1 MLSNPDDVFVGMKAE
16 PKSLK
21 TGRINFLCWSKVRLT
36 HTGAKHQFEI
46 TEVIWGQKRPMRS
59 FEAKLTFWTKIG
71 LLPQCVP
78 SGMDHWISSR
88 SNYPV
93 ADGTIWPWKGL
104 LLRGH
109 WGLSKVQI
117 GLFLP
122 YTYFL
127 LQDQNVKKKFFFLF
141 QFFPIINFAQFSNLS
156 NSKCCP
162 IINSVPFSIW

>member
-1 MLSNPDDVFVGMKAE
+1 MKAE

-109 WGLSKVQI
+109 RGLSKVQI

-122 YTYFL
+122 YL
-127 LQDQNVKKKFFFLF
+127 LSASRSKCPKKFFFLF
-141 QFFPIINFAQFSNLS
+141 QFS
-156 NSKCCP
+156 NSFLLLILP
-162 IINSVPFSIW
+162 NSLIYHILSVVQSSILSHFQFGKVRLLN